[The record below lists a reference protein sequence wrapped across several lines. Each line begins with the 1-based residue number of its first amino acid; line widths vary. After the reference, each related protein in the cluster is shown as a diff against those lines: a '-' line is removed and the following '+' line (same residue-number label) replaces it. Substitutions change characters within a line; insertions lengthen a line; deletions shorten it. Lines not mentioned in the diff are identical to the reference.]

1 MIRLFFFGEYQ
12 DISHTM
18 AYIVALT
25 GGIGSGKS
33 TIADAF
39 TRLGVAIVDADVIAR
54 QVVEP
59 ETPALAAIAAHF
71 GNEMLL
77 ADGSLN
83 RSALRQRIFSRPDE
97 KTWLN
102 QLLHP
107 LIHQETRRQLATIN
121 GPYALWVVPLL
132 VENHLQD
139 RADRVLVV
147 DVDPETQLARTIARD
162 GISRQQAQDI
172 LSAQA
177 TREQRLAVAD
187 DVIDNSGTAQGIEPC
202 VAALHQRYLE
212 LAMSATRQDYTE

>member
-1 MIRLFFFGEYQ
+1 
-12 DISHTM
+12 M

-39 TRLGVAIVDADVIAR
+39 ARLGAPIVDADVIAR

-59 ETPALAAIAAHF
+59 ETPALIAISAHF

-83 RSALRQRIFSRPDE
+83 RSALRQRIFSDPDE
-97 KTWLN
+97 KAWLN

-107 LIHQETRRQLATIN
+107 LIHQETQRQLATIN
-121 GPYALWVVPLL
+121 EPYVLWVVPLL

-139 RADRVLVV
+139 RADRILVV
-147 DVDPETQLARTIARD
+147 DVAPETQLTRTIARD
-162 GISRQQAQDI
+162 GISRKQAQDI

-177 TREQRLAVAD
+177 TREQRLSVAD
-187 DVIDNSGTAQGIEPC
+187 DIIDNSGTAQGIEPY

-212 LAMSATRQDYTE
+212 LAMSATRQEH